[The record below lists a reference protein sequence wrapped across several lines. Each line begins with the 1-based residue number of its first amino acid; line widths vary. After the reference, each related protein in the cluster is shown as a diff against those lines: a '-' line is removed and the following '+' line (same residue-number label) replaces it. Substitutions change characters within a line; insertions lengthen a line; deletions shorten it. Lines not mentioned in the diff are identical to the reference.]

1 MSKSI
6 LQKDKECYLTGDT
19 QCLHK
24 HHVFGG
30 ANRKHSEHYGLWVYL
45 RADWHNMSNYGV
57 HNDVTLDVELKQ
69 TAQRA
74 FEKKYSHE
82 LFMSVFGKNY
92 L

>member
-1 MSKSI
+1 
-6 LQKDKECYLTGDT
+6 
-19 QCLHK
+19 
-24 HHVFGG
+24 
-30 ANRKHSEHYGLWVYL
+30 
-45 RADWHNMSNYGV
+45 MSNYGV
-57 HNDVTLDVELKQ
+57 HNDVALDVELKQ